1 MGIVD
6 RFTGQP
12 PEEPPGLAPAPGE
25 KMVIFSELGM
35 R

>member
-1 MGIVD
+1 MNIFN
-6 RFTGQP
+6 RSKGQP
-12 PEEPPGLAPAPGE
+12 SEDPPGLAPGAGE